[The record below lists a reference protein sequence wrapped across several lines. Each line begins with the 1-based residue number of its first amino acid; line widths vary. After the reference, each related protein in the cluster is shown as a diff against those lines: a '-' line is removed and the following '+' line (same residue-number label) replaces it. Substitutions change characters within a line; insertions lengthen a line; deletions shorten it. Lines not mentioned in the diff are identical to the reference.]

1 MRNRG
6 RCVIN
11 AAAMRVLFI
20 YKDVTLT
27 EPLGV
32 LYLAAALRRAGHEAR
47 LALADRRSFG
57 RDVEEFEPDVLAYS
71 VTTGYQPYYLK
82 LNREL
87 RAALKKP
94 ALSVFGG
101 PHPTFFPEFVSE
113 EGVDVICRGEG
124 EEAMVELADRLARGD
139 DYRSV
144 ANLWVKEDGAVHQ
157 NEVRPLL
164 EDLDALPFPARD
176 ILYDYDRYMHD
187 VTMKHFFP
195 MRGCPYLCTYCFNH
209 KYNQLYRDKGRV
221 LRWRSVDN
229 VLAEIEEVR
238 AHYPL
243 KFVRFLSDNFTNGKE
258 WVAEFADK
266 YADVVGLPFHCNV
279 RANMVDEKVARDLAR
294 AGCVSV
300 LLGIET
306 GDDAVRNGLLKRN
319 MSRETIVA
327 ACRYLRENGVNV
339 YASNMIGLPGE
350 DFEGALETLKL
361 NQECRPAFA
370 WSALFMPYPR
380 TELTEYAVRHGYF
393 DGDPNTVFH
402 TFHDH
407 SVLRF
412 RDERE
417 RRMLENLHKLFGVMV
432 EWPLLGRFAR
442 LLCKLPP
449 NPLYRLIFTLWYG
462 YTNRRRI
469 FPYPLGFKGFLAGI
483 KRFLRKDEA

>member
-1 MRNRG
+1 
-6 RCVIN
+6 
-11 AAAMRVLFI
+11 MRVLFI

-32 LYLAAALRRAGHEAR
+32 LYLAAALRRAGHEAA
-47 LALADRRSFG
+47 LALADRRDFL
-57 RDVEEFEPDVLAYS
+57 RQVQTFEPDVLAYS
-71 VTTGYQPYYLK
+71 VTTGYHQFYVG
-82 LNREL
+82 LNRDL
-87 RAALKKP
+87 KAALNRP
-94 ALSVFGG
+94 VLSVFGG
-101 PHPTFFPEFVSE
+101 PHATFFPEFVEE
-113 EGVDVICRGEG
+113 EGVDVVCRGEG
-124 EEAMVELADRLARGD
+124 EEAMVELADYMSRGD
-139 DYRSV
+139 DYRRV
-144 ANLWVKEDGAVHQ
+144 RNLWVKENGSVHR
-157 NEVRPLL
+157 NDVRPLVA
-164 EDLDALPFPARD
+164 DLDALPFPARD
-176 ILYDYDRYMHD
+176 ILYDHDKYMHD

-209 KYNQLYRDKGRV
+209 KYNQLYRGKGRA

-229 VLAEIEEVR
+229 VLAEINEVR
-238 AHYPL
+238 RRYPL
-243 KFVRFLSDNFTNGKE
+243 KFVRFLSDNFTNAKE

-266 YADVVGLPFHCNV
+266 YGREVGLPFHCNV

-294 AGCVSV
+294 GGCVSV

-306 GDDAVRNGLLKRN
+306 GDDAVRNELLKRD

-350 DFEGALETLKL
+350 TFEQALATLKL

-380 TELTEYAVRHGYF
+380 TELTEYAVRGGYY
-393 DGDPNTVFH
+393 DGDPNAVFR

-412 RDERE
+412 RSEKE
-417 RRMLENLHKLFGVMV
+417 GRMLANLHKLFGVMV
-432 EWPLLGRFAR
+432 EWPFLGRFAR
-442 LLCKLPP
+442 PLCRVPA
-449 NPLYRLIFTLWYG
+449 NPLYKIIFTLWYG

-469 FPYPLGFKGFLAGI
+469 FPYPLGVKGFVAGV
-483 KRFLRKDEA
+483 KRFFRKDKA

>member
-1 MRNRG
+1 LRNRR

-11 AAAMRVLFI
+11 FAAMRVLFI

-32 LYLAAALRRAGHEAR
+32 LYLAAALRRAGHEAS
-47 LALADRRSFG
+47 LALADRRHF
-57 RDVEEFEPDVLAYS
+57 RQQAQDFEPDILAYS
-71 VTTGYQPYYLK
+71 VTTGYHQFYVD
-82 LNREL
+82 LNRDL
-87 RAALKKP
+87 KAALTKP
-94 ALSVFGG
+94 VLSVFGG
-101 PHPTFFPEFVSE
+101 PHATFFPEFVEE
-113 EGVDVICRGEG
+113 EGVDVVCRGEG
-124 EEAMVELADRLARGD
+124 EEAMVELADYMSRGD
-139 DYRSV
+139 DYRRV
-144 ANLWVKEDGAVHQ
+144 RNLWVKENGAVRR
-157 NEVRPLL
+157 NDVRPLVA
-164 EDLDALPFPARD
+164 DLDALPFPARD
-176 ILYDYDRYMHD
+176 ILYDYDKYMRG

-209 KYNQLYRDKGRV
+209 KYNQLYRGKGQV

-229 VLAEIEEVR
+229 VLAEIKEVR
-238 AHYPL
+238 EGYPL
-243 KFVRFLSDNFTNGKE
+243 KFVRFLSDNFTNAKE

-266 YADVVGLPFHCNV
+266 YRGEVGLPFHCNV

-306 GDDAVRNGLLKRN
+306 GDDGVRNDLLKRN

-350 DFEGALETLKL
+350 TFEQALETLKL

-380 TELTEYAVRHGYF
+380 TELTEYAVRRGYF
-393 DGDPNTVFH
+393 DGDPNAVFH

-412 RDERE
+412 RSEKE
-417 RRMLENLHKLFGVMV
+417 GRMLANLHKLFGVMV
-432 EWPLLGRFAR
+432 EWPFLARFAR
-442 LLCKLPP
+442 ALCRVPA
-449 NPLYRLIFTLWYG
+449 NPLYKTIFTLWYG

-469 FPYPLGFKGFLAGI
+469 FPYPLGVKGFVAGV
-483 KRFLRKDEA
+483 KRFFRKDQA

>member
-1 MRNRG
+1 MRSRDG
-6 RCVIN
+6 CVIN
-11 AAAMRVLFI
+11 FRAMRVLFI

-32 LYLAAALRRAGHEAR
+32 LYLAAALRRAGHETA
-47 LALADRRSFG
+47 LALADRRSFAQ
-57 RDVEEFEPDVLAYS
+57 DVQEFDADVLAYS
-71 VTTGYQPYYLK
+71 VTTGYHQYYVG

-87 RAALKKP
+87 RAVLKKP
-94 ALSVFGG
+94 VLSVFGG
-101 PHPTFFPEFVSE
+101 AHATFFPEFVEE
-113 EGVDVICRGEG
+113 EGVDVVCRGEG
-124 EEAMVELADRLARGD
+124 EKAIVELVDRLARGD
-139 DYRSV
+139 DYRSIP
-144 ANLWVKEDGAVHQ
+144 NLWVKENGVVHQ
-157 NEVRPLL
+157 NDVGPLVA
-164 EDLDALPFPARD
+164 DLDALPFPARD
-176 ILYDYDRYMHD
+176 ILYDYDKYMRN

-209 KYNQLYRDKGRV
+209 KYNQLYRGKGKV

-229 VLAEIEEVR
+229 VLAEIEDVR
-238 AHYPL
+238 ERYPL

-258 WVAEFADK
+258 WVADFADK
-266 YADVVGLPFHCNV
+266 YRRRVGLPFHCNV

-306 GDDAVRNGLLKRN
+306 GDDAVRNELLKRN

-350 DFEGALETLKL
+350 TFEQALETLRL

-380 TELTEYAVRHGYF
+380 TELTEYAVQHGYF
-393 DGDPNTVFH
+393 DGDPNAVFR

-412 RDERE
+412 ENE
-417 RRMLENLHKLFGVMV
+417 TEERMLSNLHKLFGVMV
-432 EWPLLGRFAR
+432 EWPFLAR
-442 LLCKLPP
+442 LARPLCKLPP
-449 NPLYRLIFTLWYG
+449 NPLYKLIFTLWYG

-469 FPYPLGFKGFLAGI
+469 FPYPLGLDGFVAGV
-483 KRFLRKDEA
+483 KRFLRKDKA